1 MIMVNFLTP
10 ITCIGVGSWLKIE
23 PSQSKTSDSYD
34 TPFTRASP
42 QVWYYAQRIGSSI
55 CIKDGVILAISI
67 AIFSSIPLGIPTHIL
82 ANIFNILPYFI
93 LVLFTVLIRNQS
105 SFKVWLEWKFKKYLI
120 NRKKCYQL
128 KITLL
133 LNYSS

>member
-67 AIFSSIPLGIPTHIL
+67 AIFSSIPMDEYRVC
-82 ANIFNILPYFI
+82 IFSVLLPAS
-93 LVLFTVLIRNQS
+93 LIWN
-105 SFKVWLEWKFKKYLI
+105 
-120 NRKKCYQL
+120 N
-128 KITLL
+128 
-133 LNYSS
+133 